1 VTKGTRQGDVLIVPT
16 KSIPSAATKIS
27 AKNGRV
33 IVAEGEAT
41 GHHHSFPHQRGAVLF
56 RDDGAG
62 GGMYIRATKSPRL
75 EHQEHHEIYAAA
87 DFCLSDG
94 TSFRAGDHIPT
105 RTDRDREIVSLAIRE
120 NAPLDRRGTII
131 ENKTNKVIIQ
141 RTFSVG
147 SVRRVVD

>member
-1 VTKGTRQGDVLIVPT
+1 MTKGIRQGDVLIVPT
-16 KSIPSAATKIS
+16 KSIPSATTEVPV
-27 AKNGRV
+27 KNGRV

-62 GGMYIRATKSPRL
+62 GGMYIKAEKSPRL

-87 DFCLSDG
+87 DFALSDG
-94 TSFRAGDHIPT
+94 TSFKVGDHLPT
-105 RTDRDREIVSLAIRE
+105 QTDRDREIVSLAIRE

-131 ENKTNKVIIQ
+131 GSKNNKVIIQ
-141 RTFSVG
+141 RTLSAG
-147 SVRRVVD
+147 LVRRVAD